1 MGAWAAI
8 LTTIEAACLGAA
20 DLVNFVTLEGIN
32 LVALNGVDIELLRC
46 LLTLWCTEALL
57 CSVLGRARR
66 TVSNHLRGTECH
78 LLRCGV
84 RYRLRCTVS
93 CLLRCT
99 ESCLLRCTET
109 FSMSSETF
117 NMFLYMLESIACF
130 LLEDKLCLMNHVIEV

>member
-46 LLTLWCTEALL
+46 LLTLRCTETLL
-57 CSVLGRARR
+57 CSVLGRAGR
-66 TVSNHLRGTECH
+66 TVSN
-78 LLRCGV
+78 LLRCTE
-84 RYRLRCTVS
+84 R

-99 ESCLLRCTET
+99 EA

-130 LLEDKLCLMNHVIEV
+130 LLEDKLCLMNHVKKHVKGFAGHAKGFPM